1 MIDRFIKM
9 VFKEPDEQFKRKKN
23 QHAIPSP
30 IKKKKKKY
38 TGLTFLITALIKC
51 SRLYTVIF
59 RN

>member
-1 MIDRFIKM
+1 MNNSR
-9 VFKEPDEQFKRKKN
+9 EKKTSMPFL
-23 QHAIPSP
+23 HPS
-30 IKKKKKKY
+30 KKKKKKY